1 MGDDQLQVQL
11 EEENPD
17 REVLDRQKKSCR
29 SKLRRKFLIE
39 VFSITKSLR
48 RMCQWF
54 AGEHL
59 TGQST

>member
-29 SKLRRKFLIE
+29 SKLRRRFLIE
-39 VFSITKSLR
+39 VFSITKGLR

-59 TGQST
+59 TGQPT